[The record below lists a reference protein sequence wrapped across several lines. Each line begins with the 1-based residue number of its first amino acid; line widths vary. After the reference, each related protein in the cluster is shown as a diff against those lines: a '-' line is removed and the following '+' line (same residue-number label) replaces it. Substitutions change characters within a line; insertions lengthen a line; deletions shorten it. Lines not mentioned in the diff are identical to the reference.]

1 MSESKRALV
10 SLVVPVY
17 NSEKYLERCLECI
30 VGQNYPN
37 IEVIVVD
44 GGSTDGT
51 AEILE
56 KFEKKYDVIRC
67 IYKEN
72 EGVSSSRNR
81 GMEAARGKYLEF
93 VDSDDFL
100 LPNACE
106 TLVKAMEETG
116 ADVVTAGFVSLK
128 NGEERRPVK
137 AVYDGPDAFAGEFG
151 KYYTYKK
158 NCINVPWN
166 KMYRLAGLTARF
178 PEGLSMGEDLLFN
191 LQVFGSAGRIAFIPD
206 LVYEYNNRNEESLA
220 YRYREDGFEIE
231 TMLYRKVTEFVTDHG
246 GNCPEVLRGN
256 YLFGI
261 KSKLTAL
268 VHKSGLSP
276 SECQK
281 KIRGWTEQ
289 QTLRELAGNPQ
300 GFGKKDKILLF
311 MLRRHMKRGLY
322 WYYRWMA

>member
-106 TLVKAMEETG
+106 T
-116 ADVVTAGFVSLK
+116 
-128 NGEERRPVK
+128 
-137 AVYDGPDAFAGEFG
+137 
-151 KYYTYKK
+151 
-158 NCINVPWN
+158 
-166 KMYRLAGLTARF
+166 
-178 PEGLSMGEDLLFN
+178 
-191 LQVFGSAGRIAFIPD
+191 
-206 LVYEYNNRNEESLA
+206 
-220 YRYREDGFEIE
+220 
-231 TMLYRKVTEFVTDHG
+231 
-246 GNCPEVLRGN
+246 
-256 YLFGI
+256 
-261 KSKLTAL
+261 
-268 VHKSGLSP
+268 
-276 SECQK
+276 
-281 KIRGWTEQ
+281 
-289 QTLRELAGNPQ
+289 
-300 GFGKKDKILLF
+300 
-311 MLRRHMKRGLY
+311 
-322 WYYRWMA
+322 